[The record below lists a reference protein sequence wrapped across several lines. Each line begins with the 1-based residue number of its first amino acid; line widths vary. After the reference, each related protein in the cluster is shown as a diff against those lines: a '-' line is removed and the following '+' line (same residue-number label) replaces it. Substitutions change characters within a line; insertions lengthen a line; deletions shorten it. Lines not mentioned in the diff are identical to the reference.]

1 MFLAGDIMVSSS
13 TVPDDAHH
21 NGTQLR
27 TRSRPKTALTQSDGA
42 WIFPFEMSVSVF
54 GSDVSASILLRFNG
68 CRKCQILSGST
79 GSGAVSELTENSVT
93 VERPLVKE
101 QQDSR
106 SWRCKSRALESPLWT
121 GFPSADL
128 NPEDS
133 S

>member
-1 MFLAGDIMVSSS
+1 MFLADDIMGS
-13 TVPDDAHH
+13 TSAVPDDAHRI
-21 NGTQLR
+21 GTQQR
-27 TRSRPKTALTQSDGA
+27 TRNRPKTALTQSDGA

-54 GSDVSASILLRFNG
+54 GSDVSASNLLRFSHY
-68 CRKCQILSGST
+68 RKERFLNSST

-106 SWRCKSRALESPLWT
+106 SWRCKSRAVKSLLWT
-121 GFPSADL
+121 GFPPADL
-128 NPEDS
+128 NPENS

>member
-1 MFLAGDIMVSSS
+1 MDSSS

-54 GSDVSASILLRFNG
+54 GSDVSASILLCFNYYTKERFLN
-68 CRKCQILSGST
+68 SST
-79 GSGAVSELTENSVT
+79 GSGAVLELTENSVT

-106 SWRCKSRALESPLWT
+106 SWRCKSRAVKSLLWT
-121 GFPSADL
+121 GFPPADL
-128 NPEDS
+128 NPENS